1 MLIRAVTPRMTKR
14 SSQPPLRKRKGP
26 FSMTATVME
35 AMFPNPKKVT
45 LRLQLTM
52 SLPPL
57 GKRKGPFL
65 TTVTVTEAMSPSP
78 KKVTLRVQL
87 KTAATVKKCRQ
98 INLKRN
104 WPKSGGAPSPT
115 AVMTVQTRSQ
125 QRKQQLSL
133 KSTTAA
139 VTVKALWT
147 RLSTTEST
155 PAQRRKESHA
165 TLLQ

>member
-45 LRLQLTM
+45 LR
-52 SLPPL
+52 
-57 GKRKGPFL
+57 
-65 TTVTVTEAMSPSP
+65 
-78 KKVTLRVQL
+78 VQL
-87 KTAATVKKCRQ
+87 KTAAATVKKCRQ

-115 AVMTVQTRSQ
+115 AVMTVQTTSQ
-125 QRKQQLSL
+125 QRKQ
-133 KSTTAA
+133 
-139 VTVKALWT
+139 
-147 RLSTTEST
+147 
-155 PAQRRKESHA
+155 
-165 TLLQ
+165 